1 MKQEHDDRIRGGIL
15 GVIVGDA
22 LGLPVQFLTREEV
35 FTEPVTGMRGYGT
48 FNYPA
53 GTWSD
58 DGSLTLCTVESLTLA
73 DYNLTD
79 MSERFLKWFDSGYL
93 TPFDESFDI
102 GRTTAEAMVQLKRGV
117 NPIEAGP
124 KDEHSNGNGSLMRIL
139 PTALYFTELSD
150 REFIKKLS
158 EISRMTHGHP
168 RSQLGCVLYGLYV
181 KALLLGEDPSQ
192 AYETLGKKA
201 PESVKGTILENEL
214 PTYQRILDGSLLTL
228 SEEEIN
234 SSGYVV
240 DTLEASIWCLLQ
252 YSDFNGTLLKAVN
265 LGEDTDTVGA
275 VAGGLAGVYYGLS
288 EIPKQWVDE
297 LIKKDKILELIEH
310 FVAACIKF
318 RNGRGNVNG
327 MDLSN

>member
-1 MKQEHDDRIRGGIL
+1 MKNDRIKGGIL

-35 FTEPVTGMRGYGT
+35 LKNPITGMRGYGS

-73 DYNLTD
+73 GYNLYD
-79 MSERFLKWFDSGYL
+79 LSERFLKWFDSGYL

-102 GRTTAEAMVQLKRGV
+102 GRTTAEAMTRLKRGTT
-117 NPIEAGP
+117 PLEAGS

-139 PTALYFTELSD
+139 PAALYFSELPD
-150 REFIKKLS
+150 EEFIQKLT
-158 EISRMTHGHP
+158 EISGVTHGHP
-168 RSQLGCVLYGLYV
+168 RSQLGCALYGLFV

-192 AYETLGKKA
+192 AYETVRKKTL
-201 PESVKGTILENEL
+201 ESVKGTILKNEL
-214 PTYQRILDGSLLTL
+214 PAYQRILDGSLMNL

-252 YSDFNGTLLKAVN
+252 SSDFKGALLKAVN

-275 VAGGLAGVYYGLS
+275 VTGGLAGVYYGYTD
-288 EIPKQWVDE
+288 IPTEWMNE
-297 LIKKDKILELIEH
+297 LIKKDQILEQIDR
-310 FVAACIKF
+310 FVKVCSKKEQRF
-318 RNGRGNVNG
+318 
-327 MDLSN
+327 